1 MLLFLPPARRGPL
14 AFPQDWCGGVRDQ
27 YFQDSMGFPM
37 KHESREAKSLHEGRR
52 FNYEAIEAYQK
63 RYIDESTGFFAGS
76 FTTERSCPACDSDH
90 HVFMFSK
97 AGGNYFRCIDCTMV
111 FTNPIMLP
119 KYLTEY
125 YAALN
130 TGQGIIVANES
141 EFYTE
146 IYSKGLKLVSASK
159 RGKTLLDVG
168 CSTGFFLDI
177 ARSAG
182 WDTFG
187 IEPGL
192 EEGAEA
198 SRRGHKVFG
207 ESVDQ
212 LSIAERFDAIT
223 LWDVFEHIP
232 EPHQFLE
239 SISQLLAPDGILYMQ
254 IPNSSGLAP
263 RILHERCNMFD
274 GLEHCN
280 LYNPQ
285 TIRQVLEANGFS
297 VLAMESVISEMAVL
311 INYLEYEDPYF
322 GSQSLD
328 GSLLN
333 VITEDE
339 IHKNLLGYKLQLV
352 AQML

>member
-1 MLLFLPPARRGPL
+1 
-14 AFPQDWCGGVRDQ
+14 
-27 YFQDSMGFPM
+27 
-37 KHESREAKSLHEGRR
+37 
-52 FNYEAIEAYQK
+52 
-63 RYIDESTGFFAGS
+63 
-76 FTTERSCPACDSDH
+76 
-90 HVFMFSK
+90 
-97 AGGNYFRCIDCTMV
+97 MV
-111 FTNPIMLP
+111 FTNPILLP
-119 KYLTEY
+119 ENLNEY

-130 TGQGIIVANES
+130 TGQGIIVENES

-146 IYSKGLKLVSASK
+146 IYSNGLKLISASK

-187 IEPGL
+187 VEPGL
-192 EEGAEA
+192 EEAAEA
-198 SRRGHKVFG
+198 YRRGHKVFD
-207 ESVDQ
+207 ESIDQ
-212 LSIAERFDAIT
+212 LSVVEAFDVIT

-239 SISQLLAPDGILYMQ
+239 SIKKLLAPGGIVYMQ

-263 RILHERCNMFD
+263 RILHEKCNMFD

-285 TIRQVLEANGFS
+285 TVRQVLETDGFS

-322 GSQSLD
+322 GSHMLD

-339 IHKNLLGYKLQLV
+339 IHNNLLGYKLQLV